1 MREVGTTIWLQRE
14 FVEGWDGAGV
24 DRLGGSLN
32 QIVDEGEK
40 QHREG
45 EVRRDWPMRHL
56 SSESAS
62 KRSKG
67 AEYTL
72 DTRVADK
79 TGLLTSYR

>member
-14 FVEGWDGAGV
+14 FVERWDGAGV

-32 QIVDEGEK
+32 QIVDEDKK
-40 QHREG
+40 QHHEG
-45 EVRRDWPMRHL
+45 EVRRDWPMQHL
-56 SSESAS
+56 LSESTS
-62 KRSKG
+62 KRSRG

-72 DTRVADK
+72 NTRVADK